1 MEKQACGQCVVKNS
15 RITEPNSPRSQ
26 VRRENRECGLSK
38 SPGASTSRNAAET
51 CFVRKVARGRGLVP
65 RLNASSALEE
75 CRLQNRRLC
84 GKPIEITPMVS
95 LCDHRSP
102 DAEAEALCCLERLS
116 QMRVRLAA
124 DSSVDGVDGVLLEI
138 AIATVFMIKSL
149 CARIDRRRYNKYF
162 RTPPAVL
169 IVVVAH
175 LWPWVSSR
183 NVITS
188 RVYTSSSI
196 AVECDKET

>member
-1 MEKQACGQCVVKNS
+1 MEKQACGHCVVKNS

-26 VRRENRECGLSK
+26 VLRENRECGISK

-75 CRLQNRRLC
+75 CRLQSRRPC

-138 AIATVFMIKSL
+138 AIATVINMIKSL
-149 CARIDRRRYNKYF
+149 FLRARIDRRRLYHKYF
-162 RTPPAVL
+162 RTRSHCSGCSPLALGFLPKCHHFASLYLVQ
-169 IVVVAH
+169 H
-175 LWPWVSSR
+175 RSR
-183 NVITS
+183 M
-188 RVYTSSSI
+188 R
-196 AVECDKET
+196 

>member
-1 MEKQACGQCVVKNS
+1 M
-15 RITEPNSPRSQ
+15 
-26 VRRENRECGLSK
+26 
-38 SPGASTSRNAAET
+38 
-51 CFVRKVARGRGLVP
+51 RKVARGRGLVP

-75 CRLQNRRLC
+75 CRLQSRRPC

-138 AIATVFMIKSL
+138 AIATVINMIKSL
-149 CARIDRRRYNKYF
+149 FLRARIDRRRLYPINISVRLRLF
-162 RTPPAVL
+162 SL
-169 IVVVAH
+169 
-175 LWPWVSSR
+175 
-183 NVITS
+183 
-188 RVYTSSSI
+188 
-196 AVECDKET
+196 

>member
-1 MEKQACGQCVVKNS
+1 MEKQACGHCVVKNS

-26 VRRENRECGLSK
+26 VVRENRECGLSK
-38 SPGASTSRNAAET
+38 SPGASTSRNAAEI

-75 CRLQNRRLC
+75 CRLQSRRPC

-138 AIATVFMIKSL
+138 AIATVINMIKVCF
-149 CARIDRRRYNKYF
+149 CARG
-162 RTPPAVL
+162 
-169 IVVVAH
+169 
-175 LWPWVSSR
+175 
-183 NVITS
+183 
-188 RVYTSSSI
+188 SI
-196 AVECDKET
+196 AAAYIP

>member
-1 MEKQACGQCVVKNS
+1 MVKNS

-26 VRRENRECGLSK
+26 VLRENRECGISK

-75 CRLQNRRLC
+75 CRLQSRRPC

-138 AIATVFMIKSL
+138 AIATVILKYDKKFVK
-149 CARIDRRRYNKYF
+149 ARADRSPPIHKYF